1 MIVKYGIYKNSYNI
15 ASMSYEMLPDVARR
29 LFQSVNVKHILSLEP
44 FLDIFKFESNNDYDV
59 DKIFKKF
66 NIYPLNVDEV
76 LGFMKREYE
85 KNMDPENPMVAEQ
98 ILGATGTLPDL
109 YQQKYARIA
118 WERFHMDS
126 TSKFIVGDS
135 FSEILKAIVI
145 VGYSTIGNELTEEQ
159 KTKVQNSL
167 DRLVEIYG
175 DVDYCIDKL
184 DEYSAGLLDMMSH
197 YKSVKNQVLIAET
210 TKDIWR

>member
-29 LFQSVNVKHILSLEP
+29 LFQTVSVKHILSLEP
-44 FLDIFKFESNNDYDV
+44 FLDIFKFESNNDYDI

-76 LGFMKREYE
+76 LGFMKHEYS
-85 KNMDPENPMVAEQ
+85 KDPENALVAEQ

-109 YQQKYARIA
+109 YQEKYARIA

-135 FSEILKAIVI
+135 FSEILKAIII

-159 KTKVQNSL
+159 KSKVQSSL

-184 DEYSAGLLDMMSH
+184 DEYSAGLLSMMTH
-197 YKSVKNQVLIAET
+197 YKSVKNQVLIAEVSE
-210 TKDIWR
+210 DIWL